1 MANMDLEDI
10 AINSSPFDAGFF
22 LKGIESRSIFRVV
35 TEDDDFYGIVT
46 AMHIDPEDSSR
57 SILLADVT
65 DLVEGNRGPNG
76 LPDLGNILV
85 RTKDI
90 IAIDV
95 SDESL
100 LTMPWD
106 KRDVTKLFN
115 RTKRIVQEAEMY
127 RAAAKE
133 RGKGTAGSSTSKPS
147 FTPREDD
154 KA

>member
-1 MANMDLEDI
+1 
-10 AINSSPFDAGFF
+10 
-22 LKGIESRSIFRVV
+22 
-35 TEDDDFYGIVT
+35 
-46 AMHIDPEDSSR
+46 
-57 SILLADVT
+57 
-65 DLVEGNRGPNG
+65 
-76 LPDLGNILV
+76 
-85 RTKDI
+85 
-90 IAIDV
+90 
-95 SDESL
+95 
-100 LTMPWD
+100 MPWD